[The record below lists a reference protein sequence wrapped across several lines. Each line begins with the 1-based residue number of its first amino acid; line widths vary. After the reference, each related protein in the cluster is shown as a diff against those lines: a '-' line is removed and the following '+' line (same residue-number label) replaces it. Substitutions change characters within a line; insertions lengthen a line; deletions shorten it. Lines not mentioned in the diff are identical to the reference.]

1 MGARGLWVCMGGGGL
16 TCCFWAVFGGGWGSL
31 FLSGRRAG
39 FGELEMGG
47 SGRARSRAMPTHDDE
62 AVMNGAPDFEEG
74 LRCGP
79 PAGEAYPQGRKP
91 VPMLSYETQA

>member
-1 MGARGLWVCMGGGGL
+1 MLFLG
-16 TCCFWAVFGGGWGSL
+16 CFWGWLGKFIFVGGAARVL
-31 FLSGRRAG
+31 
-39 FGELEMGG
+39 GEVEMGG

-79 PAGEAYPQGRKP
+79 PAGEAYP
-91 VPMLSYETQA
+91 